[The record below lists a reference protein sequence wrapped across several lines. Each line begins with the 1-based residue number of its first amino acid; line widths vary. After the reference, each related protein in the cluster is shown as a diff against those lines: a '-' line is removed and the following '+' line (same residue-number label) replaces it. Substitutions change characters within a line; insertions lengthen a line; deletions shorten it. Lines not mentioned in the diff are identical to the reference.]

1 MFSSQ
6 PPPKDSSEAGA
17 NSGPVPEGERSAVVQ
32 CQDQPRQCPL
42 TVSAQVTDAVT
53 QANVTSLG
61 IGPAFAIVQSF
72 LAQSQAQS
80 VLFANMVQEH
90 QQLGTAGLAATVQSV
105 VQLLGVGGSGG
116 NGGD

>member
-1 MFSSQ
+1 MFSSNPGEKSDPAPQ
-6 PPPKDSSEAGA
+6 GETR
-17 NSGPVPEGERSAVVQ
+17 PVDQ
-32 CQDQPRQCPL
+32 CQDQLRQCPL
-42 TVSAQVTDAVT
+42 TVSAQITDAVT

-105 VQLLGVGGSGG
+105 IQLLGVGGSGQS
-116 NGGD
+116 GGQ